1 MKKDSLAENLHEC
14 LQHKK
19 RLLSAQKNLK
29 NIMPIDVSQ
38 YKSLDDTTIS
48 VIDQLL
54 FRFSKLQDSLGEKVF
69 NKILYIFGEDV
80 KKMTF
85 IDKLNRLEELELLN
99 KNQWLELR
107 KYRNEIAHEYS
118 YNQQEVVDSINLIYS
133 KTQDLIKILDQIYTY
148 LKDKQIIEG

>member
-1 MKKDSLAENLHEC
+1 LKKDSLTENLHEC

-19 RLLSAQKNLK
+19 RLLSAKENLK
-29 NIMPIDVSQ
+29 NIMPIDVTQ
-38 YKSLDDTTIS
+38 YKKLDDTTIS
-48 VIDQLL
+48 LIDQML
-54 FRFSKLQDSLGEKVF
+54 FRFSKLQDALGEKVF
-69 NKILYIFGEDV
+69 NKILDIFGENI

-85 IDKLNRLEELELLN
+85 IDKLNRLEELELLD

-133 KTQDLIKILDQIYTY
+133 LIKILDQISTY
-148 LKDKQIIEG
+148 LSAKLI

>member
-1 MKKDSLAENLHEC
+1 
-14 LQHKK
+14 
-19 RLLSAQKNLK
+19 
-29 NIMPIDVSQ
+29 
-38 YKSLDDTTIS
+38 
-48 VIDQLL
+48 
-54 FRFSKLQDSLGEKVF
+54 
-69 NKILYIFGEDV
+69 
-80 KKMTF
+80 MTF